1 MAGCPLPGFKAS
13 CLTVGGL
20 NLFLAGGLL
29 ARGIPAAMAPFGV
42 LPQILA
48 SPHYLDAMHWTYTHM
63 CVLALI
69 IGALGL
75 WAQDPRL
82 RRNMARLLFFA
93 HLYYTFL
100 DFRASDSILGT
111 GLYKGSASLIPA
123 FISLFVTLVF
133 LHLGFCPKH
142 THEPDVQPSRGA

>member
-1 MAGCPLPGFKAS
+1 MASCLLPGFKAS
-13 CLTVGGL
+13 CLTIGGL

-42 LPQILA
+42 PPQILA
-48 SPHYLDAMHWTYTHM
+48 SPHYLDAMHWTYAHM

-75 WAQDPRL
+75 WAQEARL
-82 RRNMARLLFFA
+82 RRNMARLLFCA
-93 HLYYTFL
+93 HLYYTWL
-100 DFRASDSILGT
+100 DFRSSDSFVGT
-111 GLYKGSASLIPA
+111 GLYQGSASLIPA

-142 THEPDVQPSRGA
+142 AHQSDVQPAKGT